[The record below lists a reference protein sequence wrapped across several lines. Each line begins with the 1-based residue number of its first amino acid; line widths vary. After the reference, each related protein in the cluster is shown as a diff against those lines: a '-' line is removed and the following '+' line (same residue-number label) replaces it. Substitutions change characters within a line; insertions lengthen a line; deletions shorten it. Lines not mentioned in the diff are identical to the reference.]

1 MNEKEKVLQLAREKY
16 KTAKESKYY
25 IESVAGTC
33 LVDAFVEIRGY
44 ATWENLMDFLIK
56 NFGMKYFKNY
66 GIDHNCRIFLK
77 NFKFEQ
83 RQKTMINE

>member
-1 MNEKEKVLQLAREKY
+1 MNEKIKVLQLAKEKY
-16 KTAKESKYY
+16 KTATNSNYG
-25 IESVAGTC
+25 IESIAGTC
-33 LVDAFVEIRGY
+33 LVDAFIEIRGY
-44 ATWENLMDFLIK
+44 ATWGNLMDFLIK

-83 RQKTMINE
+83 RQKTMTNE